1 MKKFYEQPVV
11 EITVFDE
18 ESIMTAS
25 TVETARLTP
34 EQLQAMVDEDINN
47 NKAGVTVQAKA
58 YSSTYGW

>member
-25 TVETARLTP
+25 TVETARLTD
-34 EQLQAMVDEDINN
+34 EQLAAMVDDIN
-47 NKAGVTVQAKA
+47 KTGVTVQAKA
-58 YSSTYGW
+58 YSNSYGW

>member
-25 TVETARLTP
+25 IVETSLLTDA
-34 EQLQAMVDEDINN
+34 ELQAMVIDINR
-47 NKAGVTVQAKA
+47 KTGGTVQAKA
-58 YSSTYGW
+58 YNRNTYGW

>member
-25 TVETARLTP
+25 TVETARLTD
-34 EQLQAMVDEDINN
+34 EQLAAMVSDIH
-47 NKAGVTVQAKA
+47 NKTGVTVQAKA
-58 YSSTYGW
+58 YRSTYGW

>member
-25 TVETARLTP
+25 TVETARLTD
-34 EQLQAMVDEDINN
+34 EQLAAMVDDINN
-47 NKAGVTVQAKA
+47 KTGVTVQAKA

>member
-25 TVETARLTP
+25 TVETARLDD
-34 EQLQAMVDEDINN
+34 EQLAAMVDDINN
-47 NKAGVTVQAKA
+47 KTGVTVQAKA

>member
-25 TVETARLTP
+25 TVETARLTD
-34 EQLQAMVDEDINN
+34 EQLEAMVSDINN
-47 NKAGVTVQAKA
+47 KTGVTVQAKA
-58 YSSTYGW
+58 YRSTYG

>member
-25 TVETARLTP
+25 TVETARLTD
-34 EQLQAMVDEDINN
+34 EQLAAMVDDINN
-47 NKAGVTVQAKA
+47 KPGVTVQAKA
-58 YSSTYGW
+58 YSNSYGW

>member
-25 TVETARLTP
+25 TVETARLTDD
-34 EQLQAMVDEDINN
+34 QLAAMVDDIN
-47 NKAGVTVQAKA
+47 KTGGTVQAKA
-58 YSSTYGW
+58 YSISYGW

>member
-25 TVETARLTP
+25 TVETSLLDEA
-34 EQLQAMVDEDINN
+34 QLQAMVEHINDN
-47 NKAGVTVQAKA
+47 TGVTVQAKA
-58 YSSTYGW
+58 YSNSYGW

>member
-25 TVETARLTP
+25 TVETARLTD
-34 EQLQAMVDEDINN
+34 EQLEAMVEDINN
-47 NKAGVTVQAKA
+47 KPGVTVQAKA
-58 YSSTYGW
+58 YRSTYGW

>member
-25 TVETARLTP
+25 TVETARLTD
-34 EQLQAMVDEDINN
+34 EQLEAMVEDINN
-47 NKAGVTVQAKA
+47 KNGVTVQAKA
-58 YSSTYGW
+58 YSNTYGW

>member
-25 TVETARLTP
+25 TVETARLTD
-34 EQLQAMVDEDINN
+34 EQLAAMVDDINN
-47 NKAGVTVQAKA
+47 NKTGVTVQAKA
-58 YSSTYGW
+58 YSNSYGW

>member
-25 TVETARLTP
+25 TVETARLTD
-34 EQLQAMVDEDINN
+34 EQLAAMVDDINN
-47 NKAGVTVQAKA
+47 NKTGVTVQAKA

>member
-25 TVETARLTP
+25 TVETARLNE
-34 EQLQAMVDEDINN
+34 EQLEAMVRDINN
-47 NKAGVTVQAKA
+47 KTGVTVQAKA
-58 YSSTYGW
+58 YRNTYGW

>member
-25 TVETARLTP
+25 TVETARLTD
-34 EQLQAMVDEDINN
+34 EQLEAMVEDINN
-47 NKAGVTVQAKA
+47 KNGVTVQAKA